1 MRIMA
6 WMRVAWLTQKTHDP
20 KSNKENLTFPTHT
33 VNVIE
38 LNCKVIKK
46 WQSPHFQ
53 VYLLF

>member
-53 VYLLF
+53 VYPLF